1 MTATGPRQP
10 TIPADLLE
18 RMRSL
23 QVAANRAEMARAR
36 AAAELCQH
44 FRADIEVRR
53 AADPHQTLAPLDETV
68 VETQPV
74 TGQSAS
80 RIRTEVEQVLL
91 LDRHLPWLGSH
102 LDAGRLDLFRV
113 RPVTDAMREDLAEHA
128 EARARFAGLVRRW
141 FDRAVADSPVLVN
154 RTYAQIRNHVHYLV
168 TKVLASELDDR
179 FVRRHRQRT
188 VSTYP
193 TGDGMAALVVDAD
206 VVSVARAAHHLDLL
220 ARDARSTGDPRSLD
234 QLRSDLAITLLSGS
248 AEAVPPA
255 APDGEVGRWARP
267 IINVTVPVETLMGL
281 CDEPGRMGTTT
292 LPASLV
298 RHVAGQPGST
308 WHRLLTDPAR
318 GAVEL
323 STERYRP
330 TGPIWREVVAA
341 QPTCFAPTCERP
353 ATDCDLDHRRRWP
366 EGPTSTANL
375 GPACRRHHRAK
386 HSPGA
391 RLVTGP
397 DGILRFTT
405 RAGLTHALSPAEQPT
420 CDDPA
425 VTAGWES
432 LLEIQPNRAEL
443 VEAVDSIR
451 QHRHWTRIS
460 HAEAERHGAP
470 DHGWWD
476 VPPAEEDLSTL
487 TG

>member
-1 MTATGPRQP
+1 MTATDPRQP

-141 FDRAVADSPVLVN
+141 F
-154 RTYAQIRNHVHYLV
+154 
-168 TKVLASELDDR
+168 
-179 FVRRHRQRT
+179 VRRHRQRT

-220 ARDARSTGDPRSLD
+220 ARDVRSTGDPRSLD

-476 VPPAEEDLSTL
+476 VPPADEDLSTL